1 MPKLNTTVSEL
12 LIYNPDS
19 SEGFAETFVFEPE
32 EKEEEPY
39 GRLMVLVSFD
49 EKSPKTA
56 EISEAIASIM
66 QNEYYRPS
74 ERNPEQQFEYAIK
87 RVNDILGD
95 LASAGEISWI
105 GKLNSVITAIV
116 GEEILLTSSG
126 QAFAYLVRHQQLAHL
141 NKESSSVP
149 LKPNPLKTYENI
161 INGQLNPDDKFVFLS
176 PSILDY
182 IEKPKI
188 KEIIDRFTPDIAARH
203 LQSKLVSFQ
212 EKKAM
217 AALIVSTVDPAKAVT
232 APAAPLPNI
241 AVKAAAPAAS
251 PTSPAPRS
259 TTPGALAR
267 TTRIL
272 RSLAAKTASGTKNKI
287 LPFLKGKKIATSNQP
302 SHSSGPSATASA
314 GPRRAG
320 ASAPSLQEPLTSR
333 KPYTYTDLRR
343 KPWWKKILLAIENL
357 GKMMWRSFAAW
368 FHRLPKTSKLLFI
381 IVVALVIAFLISLA
395 AVQGGKQSQ
404 EQRAI
409 YNNQTTAAGQK
420 EQDAQAALIYGN
432 DAKARQLLDEAQS
445 LAQEVQTTKYRNDE
459 AAAVLSQVE
468 KDRQRLNHITMVDS
482 PETVADFSTLGEGV
496 KPQGLVL
503 AGKYLAAYNPDQPSL
518 YTYQLSDKKYEAVEI
533 KTSGKLTAAGS
544 SDTDIALFS
553 NTPDLIDY
561 KIGTTSATEAG
572 LGLPA
577 DTRVNA
583 MKVFGNRLYAL
594 DPGHSQIQQFSFTVG
609 GFSKPSNWLAESAD
623 LSQGV
628 DLAID
633 GTVYVLTGDGRVLKF
648 LRGISQDFTL
658 GEMTTPLNNPTTIAT
673 SDSSSNLYILDP
685 QNKRVVVLDKDG
697 VLKNQYISDTFTDLR
712 GMAIDEANS
721 KAYLLNGTKVLGI
734 MLSSS

>member
-12 LIYNPDS
+12 LIYNPDT

-49 EKSPKTA
+49 ERSPKTA

-66 QNEYYRPS
+66 QNEYYHPS
-74 ERNPEQQFEYAIK
+74 ERSPEQQFEYAIK

-161 INGQLNPDDKFVFLS
+161 INGKLNPDEKFVFLS

-217 AALIVSTVDPAKAVT
+217 AALIVSTVDPAKT
-232 APAAPLPNI
+232 SSEPAESAGRGVSPEVSREISPEV
-241 AVKAAAPAAS
+241 ARRAS
-251 PTSPAPRS
+251 PRH
-259 TTPGALAR
+259 TPGALAR
-267 TTRIL
+267 TSRIL
-272 RSLAAKTASGTKNKI
+272 RSIAAKTASGTKNRL
-287 LPFLKGKKIATSNQP
+287 LPLLKGKKPVPSNSARQA
-302 SHSSGPSATASA
+302 GPSAEK
-314 GPRRAG
+314 
-320 ASAPSLQEPLTSR
+320 PSLQEPLTSR

-343 KPWWKKILLAIENL
+343 KPWWKKILLTIENL
-357 GKMMWRSFAAW
+357 GKMIWRSFTAW
-368 FHRLPKTSKLLFI
+368 FSRLPKTSKILFI

-404 EQRAI
+404 EQRATF
-409 YNNQTTAAGQK
+409 NNLTSEATQK

-445 LAQEVQTTKYRNDE
+445 LAQEVQAGKYRNDE
-459 AAAVLSQVE
+459 AAAVLAQVE

-482 PETVADFSTLGEGV
+482 PETVADFATLGEGV

-503 AGKYLAAYNPDQPSL
+503 AGKYLASYNPDQPSL

-533 KTSGKLTAAGS
+533 KTSGQLTAAGG
-544 SDTDIALFS
+544 SDTDIALAS
-553 NTPDLIDY
+553 TTPDLIDY
-561 KIGTTSATEAG
+561 KPGTNPPSSSAGGRATEAG
-572 LGLPA
+572 LGLSA
-577 DTRVNA
+577 GTRFNA

-594 DPGHSQIQQFSFTVG
+594 DPGANQIQQFSFTVG
-609 GFSKPSNWLAESAD
+609 GFSKPSNWFSQPVD

-633 GTVYVLTGDGRVLKF
+633 GSVYVLTGDGRILKF
-648 LRGISQDFTL
+648 LRGQSQDFTL
-658 GEMTTPLNNPTTIAT
+658 GEMTTPLSSPTAIAT
-673 SDSSSNLYILDP
+673 SDNTSNLYILDP
-685 QNKRVVVLDKDG
+685 QNKRLVVLDKDG

-721 KAYLLNGTKVLGI
+721 KAYLLNGTKILGI

>member
-12 LIYNPDS
+12 LIYNPES

-49 EKSPKTA
+49 EQTPKTA

-74 ERNPEQQFEYAIK
+74 ERTPEQQFEYAIK

-105 GKLNSVITAIV
+105 GKLNSIITAIV
-116 GEEILLTSSG
+116 GSEILLTSSG
-126 QAFAYLVRHQQLAHL
+126 QAFVYLVRRQQLAHL
-141 NKESSSVP
+141 NKESSSIP

-161 INGQLNPDDKFVFLS
+161 INGRLNPDDKFVFLS

-188 KEIIDRFTPDIAARH
+188 KEIVDRFTPEIAARH

-217 AALIVSTVDPAKAVT
+217 AALIVSTADSSKPVT
-232 APAAPLPNI
+232 AAPAAPLPNLPS
-241 AVKAAAPAAS
+241 AKPEVQSRAEAS
-251 PTSPAPRS
+251 PRH
-259 TTPGALAR
+259 TPGALAR
-267 TTRIL
+267 TSRIL
-272 RSLAAKTASGTKNKI
+272 RSIAAKTASGTKNKI
-287 LPFLKGKKIATSNQP
+287 LPFLKGKKIASNNQP
-302 SHSSGPSATASA
+302 AHPATAWR
-314 GPRRAG
+314 GPAVAG
-320 ASAPSLQEPLTSR
+320 AAAPSLQEPLTSR

-343 KPWWKKILLAIENL
+343 KPWWKKFFITLQNL
-357 GKMMWRSFAAW
+357 GKAMWESFAAW
-368 FHRLPKTSKLLFI
+368 FHRLPKTSKFLFI

-395 AVQGGKQSQ
+395 AVRGGKQSQ
-404 EQRAI
+404 EQRAT
-409 YNNQTTAAGQK
+409 YNNRTSEANQK

-445 LAQEVQTTKYRNDE
+445 LAQEVQATKYRNEE
-459 AAAVLSQVE
+459 AAAVLAQVE
-468 KDRQRLNHITMVDS
+468 KDRQRLNHITMVDN

-496 KPQGLVL
+496 RPQGLVL

-533 KTSGKLTAAGS
+533 KTSGKLTAAAS

-553 NTPDLIDY
+553 NTPELIDY
-561 KIGTTSATEAG
+561 KTGSASDTAAG
-572 LGLPA
+572 LGLPS

-594 DPGHSQIQQFSFTVG
+594 DPGANQIQQFSFTVG
-609 GFSKPSNWLAESAD
+609 GFSKPSNWFSQPVD
-623 LSQGV
+623 LSQAV

-633 GTVYVLTGDGRVLKF
+633 GTVYVLTSDGRVLKF

-658 GEMTTPLNNPTTIAT
+658 GEMTTPLSSPTAIAT
-673 SDSSSNLYILDP
+673 SDNTSNLYILDP
-685 QNKRVVVLDKDG
+685 QNKRLVVLDKEG

-721 KAYLLNGTKVLGI
+721 KAYLLNETKILGI
-734 MLSSS
+734 MLGNS